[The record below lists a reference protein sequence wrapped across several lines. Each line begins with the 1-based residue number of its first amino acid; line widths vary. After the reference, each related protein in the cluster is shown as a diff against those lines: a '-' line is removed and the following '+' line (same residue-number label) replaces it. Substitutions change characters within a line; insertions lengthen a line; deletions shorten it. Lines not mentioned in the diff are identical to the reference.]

1 MVKIPVKKPEE
12 KKKQKPK
19 RRYFKN
25 TSSVRT
31 YVADLIYRMECG
43 EITEKVYRSLL
54 SGANLLLKVH
64 SQLYIEK
71 DLRPLQDRLEEFEES
86 LGELD

>member
-1 MVKIPVKKPEE
+1 MVKIP
-12 KKKQKPK
+12 KQKPVS
-19 RRYFKN
+19 RRYFKD

-43 EITEKVYRSLL
+43 EITEKLYRSLL
-54 SGANLLLKVH
+54 SGANLLLKIH
-64 SQLYIEK
+64 SQLYLEK